1 MKRASGPVKAT
12 LLGAMLFIMEID
24 RSLEARLSGT
34 TLGFP
39 VLPTSFVLL
48 SKQSPLKKDKRQVVK
63 RYL

>member
-1 MKRASGPVKAT
+1 
-12 LLGAMLFIMEID
+12 MLFIMEID